1 MITRNRSAA
10 RRRLKRSIRLRL
22 SGTPERPRLTVYRS
36 LRHVYAQIVDD
47 SQARTLVSVSDL
59 SRDVRDQF
67 KEAKGQTAVGKL
79 VGQLTARKALEK
91 NITVVVFDRN
101 GYRYHGVVKAMAD
114 GAREAGLKF

>member
-22 SGTPERPRLTVYRS
+22 SGSSERPRLTVYRS

-47 SQARTLVSVSDL
+47 SQGKTLVSVSDL
-59 SRDVRDQF
+59 SKDVRDQF
-67 KEAKGQTAVGKL
+67 KEARGQAAVGKL
-79 VGQLTARKALEK
+79 VGQLMARKALEK

-114 GAREAGLKF
+114 GAREGGLKF